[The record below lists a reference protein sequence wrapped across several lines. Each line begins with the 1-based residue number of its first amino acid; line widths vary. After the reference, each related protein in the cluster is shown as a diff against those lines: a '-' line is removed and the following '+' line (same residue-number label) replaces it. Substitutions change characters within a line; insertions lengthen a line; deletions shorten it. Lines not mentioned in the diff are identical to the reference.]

1 MGHTMKRSYRKIVI
15 FLMGLLFI
23 FTAGCAQVAHKVDV
37 MYSPLASNHGG
48 TGHLEIINRDTTQAN
63 GSSPS
68 IRWLLGQ
75 IKNTEGVA
83 TGEIIST
90 IRPQDILADA
100 LKQELSAA
108 GYQASISKEI
118 NNNTGKRVVLTDI
131 SVQLDE
137 TPSLTKLESTCTIL
151 LKLELWKSG
160 AVVKHSEYRSELSDI
175 AVIDRDQLPGN
186 LYQKAI
192 QETIQQAV
200 PDIIRLLN

>member
-1 MGHTMKRSYRKIVI
+1 MNRSYDKIAF
-15 FLMGLLFI
+15 FLMGLLVI
-23 FTAGCAQVAHKVDV
+23 FTVGCAHVAHKVDL
-37 MYSPLASNHGG
+37 MYSPLATYRGG
-48 TGHLEIINRDTTQAN
+48 TGSLELVNSDTTQVD
-63 GSSPS
+63 GSNPS

-83 TGEIIST
+83 TGEIVSPV
-90 IRPQDILADA
+90 RPQDILTDA

-108 GYQASISKEI
+108 GYQVSISKAI
-118 NNNTGKRVVLTDI
+118 NKNTGKGVVLTDI

-137 TPSLTKLESTCTIL
+137 IPSLTKLESTCTII
-151 LKLELWKSG
+151 LKMDLWKNG

-175 AVIDRDQLPGN
+175 AVVDRAQLPGN

-192 QETIQQAV
+192 QETTQQAV